1 MRISVHLMG
10 TTIYCSAE
18 SLTGLLI
25 KLNGMN
31 IAMDEERTTN
41 QKSQYRE
48 SATHIYNER

>member
-10 TTIYCSAE
+10 TTVYCSAA
-18 SLTGLLI
+18 SLSLLI

-41 QKSQYRE
+41 QRSQYRE